1 MLLDMSLITPIS
13 ESAAEIRAKRR
24 RQERD
29 KPQKVLPRRHSDEP
43 LNQVSP
49 PAVADMKLAPSS
61 PQAVGWPAAPML
73 YGTGLPGVS
82 ARFDIFEYAPPPPPY
97 PPCAYCPPPPPF
109 Q

>member
-43 LNQVSP
+43 LNQDENRRP
-49 PAVADMKLAPSS
+49 KGNALN
-61 PQAVGWPAAPML
+61 
-73 YGTGLPGVS
+73 
-82 ARFDIFEYAPPPPPY
+82 
-97 PPCAYCPPPPPF
+97 AYV
-109 Q
+109 